1 MELSPEER
9 QKIYEEERA
18 KIETEGKNPSDQS
31 STNLEPN
38 VAGLLCYLGFWISG
52 LVFLILE
59 QKNRFVRLHALQ
71 SIILFGTLTVAS
83 TLLTQI
89 PYIGGFFGA
98 VIGIL
103 IFVFWIL
110 LMVKAYQ
117 GEWFKILLAGDLAER
132 ALPVEPSVT
141 SAKEEAADN
150 TIPITPTTAE
160 TPTPPPEPRVGK
172 IIKSARPGRIVASS
186 VAITWSLILIV
197 FLNFFSEYIAYYEA
211 ERVGNVTIWVR
222 STLITSSYYTWLP
235 ILNTTLII
243 SIVGHIILL
252 IFDNYIL
259 RQLILILI
267 NLFGIATVLML
278 LSIFPFD
285 FTVIPFT
292 TLANILPFIV
302 AVVLIAISVGLG
314 IGSLVMLIQL
324 LIKALR

>member
-18 KIETEGKNPSDQS
+18 RIETKGKKPSDQS

-38 VAGLLCYLGFWISG
+38 IAGLLCYLGFWISG

-71 SIILFGTLTVAS
+71 SIILFGTLTVAG

-117 GEWFKILLAGDLAER
+117 GQWFKILLAGDLAER
-132 ALPVEPSVT
+132 ALPVEPPDT
-141 SAKEEAADN
+141 SAKEEVIDN
-150 TIPITPTTAE
+150 TISITPTTEA
-160 TPTPPPEPRVGK
+160 PTPPPEPRVGK
-172 IIKSARPGRIVASS
+172 ITKGARPGRIVASS
-186 VAITWSLILIV
+186 MAIAWSLILIV

-211 ERVGNVTIWVR
+211 ERVGDVTIWVR

-235 ILNTTLII
+235 ILNTTLIV

-292 TLANILPFIV
+292 TLANVLPFIV

-324 LIKALR
+324 LIKVLR

>member
-18 KIETEGKNPSDQS
+18 RIETKGKKPSDQS

-38 VAGLLCYLGFWISG
+38 IAGLLCYLGFWISG

-71 SIILFGTLTVAS
+71 SIILFGTLTVAG

-89 PYIGGFFGA
+89 PFIGGFFGA

-117 GEWFKILLAGDLAER
+117 GQWFKILLAGDLAER
-132 ALPVEPSVT
+132 ALPVEPPDT
-141 SAKEEAADN
+141 SAKEEVIDN
-150 TIPITPTTAE
+150 TISITPTTEA
-160 TPTPPPEPRVGK
+160 PTPPPEPRVGK
-172 IIKSARPGRIVASS
+172 ITKGARPGRIVASS
-186 VAITWSLILIV
+186 MAIAWSLILIV

-211 ERVGNVTIWVR
+211 ERVGDVTIWVR

-235 ILNTTLII
+235 ILNTTLIV

-292 TLANILPFIV
+292 TLANVLPFIV

-324 LIKALR
+324 LIKVLR